1 MKAMIT
7 ITSIT
12 QHWLLHSTT
21 KQTKLKVLLLSR
33 SSCTASL
40 AMEALLIELQQDQL
54 ESTSLFKINPNKSV
68 RISSIQVSLL
78 LLYAII

>member
-1 MKAMIT
+1 
-7 ITSIT
+7 
-12 QHWLLHSTT
+12 
-21 KQTKLKVLLLSR
+21 
-33 SSCTASL
+33 
-40 AMEALLIELQQDQL
+40 MEALLIELQQDQL